1 MVAGPRPKAFEPWGE
16 IVGVVRDFGLD
27 PDDNGNEQPHLF
39 HAVPAGALP
48 SLVMSVRMRG
58 NPATLAARL
67 PLIAAT
73 VDARLLVQESQPME
87 EWVRQRNEHLI
98 VTVGAQVVVT
108 VLVLFLSALGIFSL
122 VSISVSRRTREI
134 GLRAAL
140 GATPRQVLARIL
152 SRAVALMGSGI
163 AVGGALLIFPRTRRR
178 AGRPPSEDV
187 PLFAVYLVMT
197 SAVMLAACLL
207 ACIGPA
213 RRALRINPTDALR
226 EA

>member
-1 MVAGPRPKAFEPWGE
+1 
-16 IVGVVRDFGLD
+16 
-27 PDDNGNEQPHLF
+27 
-39 HAVPAGALP
+39 
-48 SLVMSVRMRG
+48 MRG
-58 NPATLAARL
+58 NPPPLAARL

-73 VDARLLVQESQPME
+73 VDARLFVQDSQPME
-87 EWVRQRNEHLI
+87 EWVRQRDRHLI
-98 VTVGAQVVVT
+98 VTIAAQVAVT

-140 GATPRQVLARIL
+140 GATPRQVLTRIL
-152 SRAVALMGSGI
+152 SRAVVLMGSGI
-163 AVGGALLIFPRTRRR
+163 VAGGALLMLAVALGQGP
-178 AGRPPSEDV
+178 GRPAEDV
-187 PLFAVYLVMT
+187 PLFAGYLGLT

-213 RRALRINPTDALR
+213 QRALRINPTDALR